1 MDRAKSIT
9 VKNPLYM
16 ELPDITILME
26 LSGTTYRFS
35 GVYDGHKSLPSKS
48 HGYLKVCSNGV
59 DKNHIISYNV
69 TNRI

>member
-16 ELPDITILME
+16 ELPDITISME

-35 GVYDGHKSLPSKS
+35 GVYDGHKSLPSKL
-48 HGYLKVCSNGV
+48 LKMMAENSTEGG
-59 DKNHIISYNV
+59 DK
-69 TNRI
+69 T